1 MEKDKLLNPDLFL
14 TQTKHELTHQFN
26 SKKPIRHFVID
37 GFLENNFAHTIYINF
52 PAVKEMKTH
61 YHGINEK
68 KSEHSDFSKLDTSFS
83 RLHDELSSRAFIE
96 WLTEV
101 TSIKDLETIDDRLG
115 YGLHQG
121 AHNSFL
127 DIHID
132 YNLHPVKKRHRKLNF
147 ILFLN
152 KQWEKDWGGNLELWD
167 DKVQNCIQSISPLFN
182 RCVIFECSEIS
193 YHGYSRISVPGDI
206 TRKSYYQYYFIP
218 AENDISF
225 HDTIFK
231 SRPEESALKKLLTPT
246 KDFLKNSAKKT
257 LLKLGL
263 KRFLE

>member
-1 MEKDKLLNPDLFL
+1 
-14 TQTKHELTHQFN
+14 
-26 SKKPIRHFVID
+26 
-37 GFLENNFAHTIYINF
+37 
-52 PAVKEMKTH
+52 
-61 YHGINEK
+61 
-68 KSEHSDFSKLDTSFS
+68 
-83 RLHDELSSRAFIE
+83 
-96 WLTEV
+96 
-101 TSIKDLETIDDRLG
+101 LG